1 MKDGNGRI
9 WLAIDS
15 ALRKLQNSSYW
26 ITSLDSYKEDI
37 DVAIAAL
44 KKAKKKIEEE
54 K

>member
-1 MKDGNGRI
+1 MKQGSGRL

-15 ALRKLQNSSYW
+15 ALRKLQNANYW
-26 ITSLDSYKEDI
+26 VTSIDIYKEDI
-37 DVAIAAL
+37 EAAIDAL